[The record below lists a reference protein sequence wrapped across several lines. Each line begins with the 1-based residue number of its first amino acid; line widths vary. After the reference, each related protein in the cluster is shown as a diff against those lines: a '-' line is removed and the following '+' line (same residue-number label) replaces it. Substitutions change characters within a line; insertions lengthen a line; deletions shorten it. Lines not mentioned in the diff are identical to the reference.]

1 MKSRYITFNIY
12 EIRYIDIYKQREP
25 GDVPGFFMIDLI
37 GLIGARGIN
46 AYNGQSLYGC
56 ISIVDQG
63 ITNKIISLH

>member
-1 MKSRYITFNIY
+1 ML
-12 EIRYIDIYKQREP
+12 
-25 GDVPGFFMIDLI
+25 GFFMIDLI

-46 AYNGQSLYGC
+46 AYNRQSLYGC